1 MKKSI
6 LALLTVLV
14 VSCSPTIFK
23 KKWTEETAPESY
35 TTRFETN
42 KGNFDIKVT
51 RSLSPNAADRFYQLV
66 KHSYFDDVLF
76 YRVNP
81 GFVAQ
86 FGASDSL
93 KRQAWDNVKVPDE
106 KTVQSNVRG
115 TLSFARGEKDTRTTD
130 LFINLG
136 DNSRLD
142 TIYYQEVTGF
152 PSFGEVIQGM
162 EVIDS
167 MYSGYSDTT
176 MQDFGLMTGDR
187 PAFLKKYPKLDKIEK
202 AYLLER

>member
-6 LALLTVLV
+6 LALVSALIL
-14 VSCSPTIFK
+14 SCSPTIFK

-51 RSLSPNAADRFYQLV
+51 RSLSPKAADRFYQLV
-66 KHSYFDDVLF
+66 KYNYFNDELF

-86 FGASDSL
+86 FGTSDSL

-106 KTVQSNVRG
+106 KTVQSNTRG

-142 TIYYQEVTGF
+142 TIHYQEVTGF

-162 EVIDS
+162 SVIDS
-167 MYSGYSDTT
+167 LYSGYSDTV
-176 MQDFGLMTGDR
+176 MSDFELMTQNR
-187 PAFLKKYPKLDKIEK
+187 TEFLKKYPKLDKIEK
-202 AYLLER
+202 AYLLKR